1 MHAATFHGNSISG
14 LSAFVIAANIGLI
27 GGGFAW
33 AKLGERS
40 VHWILIL
47 AAGLTCIGGVLA
59 IAIELQL
66 MSQSI
71 LCYAIVFVLV
81 SLGTQ
86 GVKNG
91 RTLYLLEAA
100 SDKERPFCI
109 AVANLIIGMVA
120 MVFGA
125 LLGVLA
131 SLKGVA
137 WPIFALMVLNVLAA
151 IYTLRLRQAPA
162 RPA

>member
-1 MHAATFHGNSISG
+1 M
-14 LSAFVIAANIGLI
+14 
-27 GGGFAW
+27 
-33 AKLGERS
+33 
-40 VHWILIL
+40 
-47 AAGLTCIGGVLA
+47 LA
-59 IAIELQL
+59 IAIELKL

-81 SLGTQ
+81 SLGAQ

-91 RTLYLLEAA
+91 RTLYLLETA

-109 AVANLIIGMVA
+109 AVANLMIGMVS

-131 SLKGVA
+131 SLKGVG
-137 WPIFALMVLNVLAA
+137 WPIFALTVLNVLAA